1 MIRIIYP
8 PTYRAAY
15 AAALVLV
22 AGIDEDLRRGTRHF
36 RDRRGRLL
44 ATLDEVIRAILAN
57 ELSQAEEAEPVLLAE
72 AA

>member
-44 ATLDEVIRAILAN
+44 ATLDEVVTAILVDDLMA
-57 ELSQAEEAEPVLLAE
+57 EAEPASLAE
-72 AA
+72 A